1 MISRLDADELSVAYG
16 DTEVVH
22 HLSLRV
28 PDARVTAIVG
38 ANASGKSTLLRA
50 LARLLRPAS
59 GVVLL
64 DGADIHRV
72 PTRQVATKVGILP
85 QSPQAPDGL
94 SVEDLVA
101 RGRYA
106 HQGWLRQWSKA
117 DETAVEAAL
126 AATRMEELAGRAV
139 DSLSGGQ
146 RQRAWIA
153 MVLAQQS
160 EILLLDEPTTYLDMA
175 HQTEVLDLLADLNE
189 QTGRT
194 VVLVLH
200 DLNQACRYAH
210 HLLALREGVIVAEG
224 SPAQVVDEAMVKDVF
239 GLDCLII
246 PDPVTGTP
254 LCVPASRRGRLAIS
268 DGLSPTPPSSSRAG
282 EGPTA

>member
-1 MISRLDADELSVAYG
+1 MPRLAAREVSVGYDG
-16 DTEVVH
+16 TVVVH
-22 HLSLRV
+22 DLSLEL
-28 PDARVTAIVG
+28 PQAQVTAIVG

-59 GVVLL
+59 GVVYL
-64 DGADIHRV
+64 DGADIHRM

-94 SVEDLVA
+94 VVEDLVA

-106 HQGWLRQWSKA
+106 HQGWLRQWSAA
-117 DETAVEAAL
+117 DEDAVEAAL
-126 AATRMEELAGRAV
+126 RATRMTDLAGRAV
-139 DSLSGGQ
+139 ESLSGGQ

-160 EILLLDEPTTYLDMA
+160 EILLLDEPTTYLDLA
-175 HQTEVLDLLADLNE
+175 HQSEVLDLLADLNT
-189 QTGRT
+189 QAGRT

-210 HLLALREGVIVAEG
+210 HLIALRDGVIVASG
-224 SPAQVVDEAMVKDVF
+224 PPTDVVDEAMVRHVF
-239 GLDCLII
+239 GLDCVII

-254 LCVPASRRGRLAIS
+254 LCIPVTRRTTPTLDS
-268 DGLSPTPPSSSRAG
+268 NLSALRSAPQNPTDLRP
-282 EGPTA
+282 